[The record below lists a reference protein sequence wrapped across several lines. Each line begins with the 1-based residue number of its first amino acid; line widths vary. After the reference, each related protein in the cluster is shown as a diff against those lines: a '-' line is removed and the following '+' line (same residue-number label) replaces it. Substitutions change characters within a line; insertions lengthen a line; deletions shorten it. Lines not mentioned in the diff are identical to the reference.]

1 MLDWYENE
9 NGNYVY
15 SISKGDVMTVFKKRD
30 GEWGGI
36 YDGKF
41 LRGSYDDPEEAQE
54 RMERWVIDGDSSLA
68 APPRLHGWQPA
79 QKGGFYKNAN
89 GGIATVKQ
97 AKSGKWF
104 ITINGDMVQGV
115 WLNSPE
121 EAKKKA
127 DEYVEYL

>member
-9 NGNYVY
+9 NGNYVH
-15 SISKGDVMTVFKKRD
+15 SISKGDVMTVFKKSD

-41 LRGSYDDPEEAQE
+41 LRGSYDTPEEAQE
-54 RMERWVIDGDSSLA
+54 RMEKWIIDGDSKLE
-68 APPRLHGWQPA
+68 APPRILGWQPA
-79 QKGGFYKNAN
+79 KKGGFFKNTK
-89 GGIATVKQ
+89 GGILTVKQ
-97 AKSGKWF
+97 AKTGKWY
-104 ITINGDMVQGV
+104 ISIGGGLIKGV
-115 WLNSPE
+115 WLNTPE